1 MNRLVKAATSDF
13 ISVEAEEHSW
23 GYSASSDFILAK
35 EQLVSMTVLHQFP
48 AWEVIQ
54 TETSKSFSM
63 FYYFVCHHQ

>member
-48 AWEVIQ
+48 A
-54 TETSKSFSM
+54 
-63 FYYFVCHHQ
+63 